1 MTENFFPEQSPQM
14 AQGVNAGAV
23 TIESMRAVAEVRGQ
37 IQLAKMFPRD
47 LNAAYRELMDA
58 CRIPALADVAFYT
71 LPRGNS
77 KISGPTIRLAEEIA
91 RVYGNF
97 EFGHRE
103 LGRHAATANAF
114 GYSEIE
120 VFAWD
125 KQTNNRSIR
134 QITVEHS
141 LDVGGSTRALKT
153 QADIDNKI
161 ANVASKQLRGRILSM
176 MPKWLVESAIQECTK
191 TLAGSNEVPLSERVR
206 RAVDAFGKIGVSLE
220 QIEAAIGKPSEQF
233 NTEDLVD
240 LTGFRNMIKEG
251 AAIDD
256 VFPPVVKDEK
266 TALELSIAKGNEN
279 QKAAAATVAA
289 PAFSRDGVNAKE
301 KTGGTTIVEGV
312 NVREKT
318 EATPP
323 PASGRKRA
331 AKPAPETKP
340 AAEESPKDEKPVEE
354 PKDDPRLS
362 PEYKEEQISIPVV
375 EDDQWVAVAP
385 EDEPVGHA
393 AEVIPPAKGDEYF

>member
-220 QIEAAIGKPSEQF
+220 QIEAVIGKPSEQF

-256 VFPPVVKDEK
+256 VFPPIVKYEK

-279 QKAAAATVAA
+279 QKAAA
-289 PAFSRDGVNAKE
+289 SKE

-312 NVREKT
+312 NAKEKT

-331 AKPAPETKP
+331 AKPAPEPKP
-340 AAEESPKDEKPVEE
+340 AAEESPKSEKPAEE
-354 PKDDPRLS
+354 PKEDPRLS
-362 PEYKEEQISIPVV
+362 PEYKEEQISIPGV
-375 EDDQWVAVAP
+375 EDDLEVSVAP

>member
-1 MTENFFPEQSPQM
+1 MTENFFPEQAPQM

-71 LPRGNS
+71 LPRGNN

-279 QKAAAATVAA
+279 QKAVAATVAA
-289 PAFSRDGVNAKE
+289 PAFSREGVNAKE
-301 KTGGTTIVEGV
+301 KS
-312 NVREKT
+312 

-331 AKPAPETKP
+331 AKPAPEPKP
-340 AAEESPKDEKPVEE
+340 AAEESPKSEKPAEE
-354 PKDDPRLS
+354 PKEDPRLS
-362 PEYKEEQISIPVV
+362 PEYKEEQISIPGV
-375 EDDQWVAVAP
+375 EDDLEVSVAP

-393 AEVIPPAKGDEYF
+393 AEVIPPAEGDEYF